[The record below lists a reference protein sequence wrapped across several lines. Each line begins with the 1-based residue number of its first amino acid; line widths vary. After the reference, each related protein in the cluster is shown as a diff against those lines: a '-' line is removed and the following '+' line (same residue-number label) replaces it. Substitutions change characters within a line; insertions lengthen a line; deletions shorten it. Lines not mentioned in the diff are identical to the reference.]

1 MPMFLDQEM
10 TPELVLAIQEQ
21 MIVIAHSK
29 AEAEEKTIDVRTS
42 PHTTANLAASSL
54 QGILDI
60 WKGPNTPWSV
70 LKGKRV
76 LDLASGSGYSRDLSG
91 CIWYPQFARLCAING
106 ADVVAID
113 FYPQRGLDQKL
124 FTSADAD
131 LVNVVLGTGLK
142 SMPVLAG
149 REFDLIYS
157 ENFVGVNYYQDLFN
171 RLTYKGIRMR
181 DFEKA
186 FLNQAGELL
195 AEGGLLSLDTTDKNG
210 LPIRYT
216 RSKF

>member
-1 MPMFLDQEM
+1 MFLDQEM
-10 TPELVLAIQEQ
+10 TPELVQAMQEQ

-29 AEAEEKTIDVRTS
+29 AEAEEKTMDVRTS

-54 QGILDI
+54 QDILDI
-60 WKGPNTPWSV
+60 WKGSNTPWSV
-70 LKGKRV
+70 LNGTRV

-91 CIWYPQFARLCAING
+91 GMWYPQFARLCAING

-124 FTSADAD
+124 FTWADAD
-131 LVNVVLGTGLK
+131 LVNVVLGKGLR
-142 SMPVLAG
+142 SVPVLAG

-157 ENFVGVNYYQDLFN
+157 ENFVGVNPYQDLVD
-171 RLTYKGIRMR
+171 RLVHKGIMMR

-186 FLNQAGELL
+186 LLNQAGELL
-195 AEGGLLSLDTTDKNG
+195 AEGGLLSLDTTNTNG
-210 LPIRYT
+210 SLARYT
-216 RSKF
+216 RQK

>member
-1 MPMFLDQEM
+1 MFLDQEI
-10 TPELVLAIQEQ
+10 TPELAAEMHKQ

-54 QGILDI
+54 QHILDI
-60 WKGPNTPWSV
+60 WKGPDMPWSV

-106 ADVVAID
+106 ADVVAVD

-124 FTSADAD
+124 FTWADAD
-131 LVNVVLGTGLK
+131 LVNVVLGKGLK

-157 ENFVGVNYYQDLFN
+157 ENFVGVNYFQDLFD
-171 RLTYKGIRMR
+171 RLVHKGIRMR

-186 FLNQAGELL
+186 LLNQAGELL
-195 AEGGLLSLDTTDKNG
+195 AEGGLLSLDTTTKKG
-210 LPIRYT
+210 LPAHYT
-216 RSKF
+216 KFKNY